1 MRATP
6 TLLRRAASPSAF
18 WVSAP
23 QAQIRKSKAGNN
35 NVVRTL
41 NEQFKVVAFCG
52 ELRFAMEERRPLDRP
67 RAHSRGT
74 RSRPDYS
81 ARLCLISAGLP
92 CQKCVGAPQ
101 VIQKNIR
108 VPITIF
114 GGASTQNRRWMDRC
128 NDGRKALTVL
138 KFAVGLRD
146 LESRAKQ

>member
-52 ELRFAMEERRPLDRP
+52 EYVLRWKNADRSTDQEHFREAHAAAPIIVHGYASSALGYRARNVLARRRS
-67 RAHSRGT
+67 SRRT
-74 RSRPDYS
+74 FVSRSRS
-81 ARLCLISAGLP
+81 
-92 CQKCVGAPQ
+92 
-101 VIQKNIR
+101 
-108 VPITIF
+108 
-114 GGASTQNRRWMDRC
+114 
-128 NDGRKALTVL
+128 
-138 KFAVGLRD
+138 
-146 LESRAKQ
+146 